1 MARTQMST
9 SELIGVRAF
18 GGKNGTKRIGKVRAC
33 VFHPKD
39 ARCVGFIVKRPDFL
53 LMFRRKDVF
62 VSIHGYDIVDG
73 RIVVHDEASAVNRGA
88 CKDLGIDYDECV
100 LWVGLPVL
108 TKSGENLGLV
118 GSVVFNPQTG
128 KVNYLE
134 TTNGATSNALLGK
147 RQIPAEYIKGFRRG
161 VGTELSIRAQ
171 GGEENELGA
180 ILVADEAA
188 DLSVEGGLAAKA
200 GRATAVVS
208 KKAKD
213 AVQTAKEKA
222 TEKVKPHT
230 DELVQ
235 AAGKAINKGAYM
247 TGKQLAKT
255 KGMFTAFKDE
265 FNKARKDD

>member
-1 MARTQMST
+1 MST
-9 SELIGVRAF
+9 SELIGVRVF
-18 GGKNGTKRIGKVRAC
+18 GGKNGTKRVGKVRSC
-33 VFHPKD
+33 VFHPKE

-62 VSIHGYDIVDG
+62 VSIRGYDIVDG
-73 RIVVHDEASAVNRGA
+73 RIVIRDESSAVNRGA
-88 CKDLGIDYDECV
+88 CKDLGIDYNECV

-128 KVNYLE
+128 KVSYLE
-134 TTNGATSNALLGK
+134 TSNGMTSNALLGK
-147 RQIPAEYIKGFRRG
+147 RKIPAEYIKGFRRG
-161 VGTELSIRAQ
+161 VGTELSIR
-171 GGEENELGA
+171 GENGEENELGA

-188 DLSVEGGLAAKA
+188 DLDAEGGFAEKA

-213 AVQTAKEKA
+213 AVQNVKEKA
-222 TEKVKPHT
+222 AEKVKPHT
-230 DELVQ
+230 DELAD
-235 AAGKAINKGAYM
+235 AAGRAINKGAYL
-247 TGKQLAKT
+247 TGRQLAKT